1 MNGGISAGES
11 KVEDVKINVKL
22 ILSALWVAAMFCYLY
37 ADVLGLFVPGSIA
50 EILTGEIAG
59 MPIDNLFLAASALFM
74 VPPILM
80 IFLSLALKAKVNRWV
95 NIIVGAFYTLIG
107 VSMVATSTDAG
118 YLIYG
123 IVESLLTALVV
134 LYAWKWPE

>member
-1 MNGGISAGES
+1 M
-11 KVEDVKINVKL
+11 EDVKINVKL

>member
-1 MNGGISAGES
+1 
-11 KVEDVKINVKL
+11 VEDVKINVKIML
-22 ILSALWVAAMFCYLY
+22 AGLWVGAMFCYLY
-37 ADVLGLFVPGSIA
+37 ADILGLYVPGIIA
-50 EILTGEIAG
+50 ELLTGEMMGI
-59 MPIDNLFLAASALFM
+59 PIDNLFLAASALFM

-95 NIIVGAFYTLIG
+95 NLIVGAFYTFIG
-107 VSMVATSTDAG
+107 VSMVFTSTDAG

>member
-1 MNGGISAGES
+1 M
-11 KVEDVKINVKL
+11 EDVRINVKL

-59 MPIDNLFLAASALFM
+59 IPIDNLFLAASALFM

-95 NIIVGAFYTLIG
+95 NIIVGAFYTFIG